1 MPTPALSSTG
11 RLVVVVDDDALV
23 LRALGRAL
31 AAAGYAVRTLAT
43 AGELLDGE
51 LPADLAGA
59 LIDVHLPDMNG
70 LDLMERLRARRPG
83 LPVVLMTAEANS
95 PLRSRALRQGAT
107 AWLDKPFEDSQ
118 LLETLR
124 RALDGHGPPPA
135 GP

>member
-51 LPADLAGA
+51 LPADLAVA

-95 PLRSRALRQGAT
+95 SLRSRALLQRAT
-107 AWLDKPFEDSQ
+107 AWLDKPFEERQ
-118 LLETLR
+118 LLEALGR
-124 RALDGHGPPPA
+124 VLDGHHPLPDGA
-135 GP
+135 

>member
-1 MPTPALSSTG
+1 MPTPAPSSTG

-95 PLRSRALRQGAT
+95 SLRSRALLQRAT
-107 AWLDKPFEDSQ
+107 AWLDKPFEERQ
-118 LLETLR
+118 LLEALGR
-124 RALDGHGPPPA
+124 VLDGHRPPPA
-135 GP
+135 GS